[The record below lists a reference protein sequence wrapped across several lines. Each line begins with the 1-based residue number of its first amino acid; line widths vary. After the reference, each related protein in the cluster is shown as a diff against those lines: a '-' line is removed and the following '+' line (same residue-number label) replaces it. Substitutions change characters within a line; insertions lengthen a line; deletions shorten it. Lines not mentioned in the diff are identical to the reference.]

1 MIPLINQ
8 EKTVAYT
15 ISCHLIRSK
24 YRDSMGL
31 LRSTAVVSSM
41 TMVSRVFGLLRDMV
55 FTRYFGVDAGTDAFL
70 VAFKI
75 PNFLRRLFAEGAFS
89 QAFVPV
95 LSGVK
100 AEEGDEAVSDLVR
113 HTLGTLAGILF
124 IMTVVAAIASPILV
138 MIFAPG
144 FIDQPEKFDLT
155 AEMLRITFPYILFM
169 SLTALSAGI
178 LNSYGHFAVPAF
190 TPVLLNLSLIAAAI
204 WLAPLMD
211 VPIMA
216 LAWGVFIAGLAQ
228 LAFQIPFI
236 LKLGLLRWPRWGWKH
251 SGVRHILKLM
261 IPGIFGSSVMQI
273 NLLLDTVIASFLV
286 SGSVTWLYL
295 SDRMVEL
302 PLGIFGIA
310 LATVILPNLSQ
321 KHAAGDPDA
330 FSHMLDW
337 ALRWVLVIALPASVA
352 LAVLAGPIL
361 STLFLYGDFK
371 PHDVEMAAISLLVY
385 SAGLIGFILVKVLA
399 PGYFARQDTKT
410 PVKVGLIAMFA
421 NMLMNIL
428 FVVPMLKLGWPA
440 PHAGLALATTLSS
453 FINAGLLFLGLKK
466 AGVYS
471 PQSGWMKLF
480 FQTFFAASVMAGVIF
495 TVSGDLSYWINATA
509 TQRILRMSWIIPLGA
524 VTYFAVLRIS
534 GVRFKK
540 LLRPKQSGI

>member
-1 MIPLINQ
+1 
-8 EKTVAYT
+8 
-15 ISCHLIRSK
+15 
-24 YRDSMGL
+24 MGL
-31 LRSTAVVSSM
+31 FRSTAIVSSM

-55 FTRYFGVDAGTDAFL
+55 FTRIFGVDAGTDAFL

-100 AEEGDEAVSDLVR
+100 NAEGDEAVSELVR
-113 HTLGTLAGILF
+113 NTLGTLAGILF
-124 IMTVVAAIASPILV
+124 ILTVIAAIAAPILV

-144 FIDQPEKFDLT
+144 FINQPAKFDLT
-155 AEMLRITFPYILFM
+155 ADMLRITFPYILFM

-178 LNSYGHFAVPAF
+178 LNSYGRFAVPAF
-190 TPVLLNLSLIAAAI
+190 TPVLLNLSLIASAI
-204 WLAPLMD
+204 WLAPKMD

-216 LAWGVFIAGLAQ
+216 LAWGVFIAGIAQ

-236 LKLGLLRWPRWGWKH
+236 LKLGLLRWPRWGWKN
-251 SGVRHILKLM
+251 SGVRRILKLM

-273 NLLLDTVIASFLV
+273 NLLFDTLIASFLV

-321 KHAAGDPDA
+321 KHAAGDPKA
-330 FSHMLDW
+330 FSQMLDW
-337 ALRWVLVIALPASVA
+337 ALRWVLVIALPAAVA

-361 STLFLYGDFK
+361 STLFLYGDFR
-371 PHDVEMAAISLLVY
+371 PLDVEMASISLLVY
-385 SAGLIGFILVKVLA
+385 SSGLVGFIMVKVLA

-410 PVKVGLIAMFA
+410 PVKVGLIAMVA
-421 NMLMNIL
+421 NMLMNVI
-428 FVVPMLKLGWPA
+428 FVVPMLQLGWTA
-440 PHAGLALATTLSS
+440 PHAGLALATSIS
-453 FINAGLLFLGLKK
+453 AFINAGLLYLGLRK
-466 AGVYS
+466 AGVFV

-480 FQTFFAASVMAGVIF
+480 VQTALAVSVMGGLIF
-495 TVSGDLSYWINATA
+495 AVSGELSFWISATA
-509 TQRILRMSWIIPLGA
+509 SQRILQLSWIIPVGA
-524 VTYFAVLRIS
+524 MSYFIVLWLT
-534 GVRFKK
+534 GVRFSQ
-540 LLRPKQSGI
+540 LRRPKP

>member
-1 MIPLINQ
+1 
-8 EKTVAYT
+8 
-15 ISCHLIRSK
+15 
-24 YRDSMGL
+24 MGL
-31 LRSTAVVSSM
+31 FRSTAIVSSM

-55 FTRYFGVDAGTDAFL
+55 FTNIFGAGAATDAFL

-95 LSGVK
+95 LTGVK
-100 AEEGDEAVSDLVR
+100 NEEGDEAVSELVR
-113 HTLGTLAGILF
+113 NTLGTLAGILF
-124 IMTVVAAIASPILV
+124 IVSVIAAIATPILV

-144 FIDQPEKFDLT
+144 FINQPEKFDLT
-155 AEMLRITFPYILFM
+155 TEMLRITFPYILFM

-178 LNSYGHFAVPAF
+178 LNSYGRFAVPAF

-204 WLAPLMD
+204 WLAPHMD

-216 LAWGVFIAGLAQ
+216 LAWGVFIAGAAQ

-236 LKLGLLRWPRWGWKH
+236 LKLGLLRWPRWGWKN
-251 SGVRHILKLM
+251 SGVRRILKLM

-273 NLLLDTVIASFLV
+273 NLLFDTLIASFLV

-321 KHAAGDPDA
+321 KHAAGDPKA
-330 FSHMLDW
+330 FSQMLDW
-337 ALRWVLVIALPASVA
+337 ALRWVLVIALPAAVA

-361 STLFLYGDFK
+361 STLFLYGDFR
-371 PHDVEMAAISLLVY
+371 PLDVEMASISLLVY

-410 PVKVGLIAMFA
+410 PVKVGLIAMLA
-421 NMLMNIL
+421 NMIMNVA
-428 FVVPMLKLGWPA
+428 FVVPMLQLGWAA
-440 PHAGLALATTLSS
+440 PHAGLALATSIS
-453 FINAGLLFLGLKK
+453 AFINAGLLYRGLKK
-466 AGVYS
+466 AGVYL
-471 PQSGWMKLF
+471 PQTGWIKLF
-480 FQTFFAASVMAGVIF
+480 IQTGLAVSVMGALIF
-495 TVSGDLSYWINATA
+495 MVSGELSFWMTATA
-509 TQRILRMSWIIPLGA
+509 SQRILQLSWIIPLGA
-524 VTYFAVLRIS
+524 VSYFIVLWLS
-534 GVRFKK
+534 GVRFEQ
-540 LLRPKQSGI
+540 LRRPNISN

>member
-1 MIPLINQ
+1 
-8 EKTVAYT
+8 
-15 ISCHLIRSK
+15 
-24 YRDSMGL
+24 MGL
-31 LRSTAVVSSM
+31 FRSTAVVSSM
-41 TMVSRVFGLLRDMV
+41 TMLSRVFGLARDMV
-55 FTRYFGVDAGTDAFL
+55 FTRYVGADAGTDAFL

-95 LSGVK
+95 LSEVK
-100 AEEGDEAVSDLVR
+100 TDYGDEAVSDLVR

-124 IMTVVAAIASPILV
+124 ILSVIGAVATPILV

-144 FIDQPEKFDLT
+144 FIDQTEKFDLT
-155 AEMLRITFPYILFM
+155 TEMLRITFPYILFM

-178 LNSYGHFAVPAF
+178 LNSYGRFAVPAF

-211 VPIMA
+211 PPIMA
-216 LAWGVFIAGLAQ
+216 LAWGVFFAGCAQ

-236 LKLGLLRWPRWGWKH
+236 MKLGLLRWPRWGWEN
-251 SGVRHILKLM
+251 SGVRRILKLM

-321 KHAAGDPDA
+321 KHAAGDPES
-330 FSHMLDW
+330 FSRMLDW
-337 ALRWVLVIALPASVA
+337 AMRWVLIVALPAAVA
-352 LAVLAGPIL
+352 LAVLALPIL

-371 PHDVEMAAISLLVY
+371 PIDVEMASISLVVY
-385 SAGLIGFILVKVLA
+385 SGGLIGFILVKVLA

-410 PVKVGLIAMFA
+410 PVKVGIVAMLA

-428 FVVPMLKLGWPA
+428 FVVPMVKYDWPA
-440 PHAGLALATTLSS
+440 PHAGLALATTFSA
-453 FINAGLLFLGLKK
+453 FINAGLLYLGLRKL
-466 AGVYS
+466 GVYS
-471 PQSGWMKLF
+471 PQAGWMKLLL
-480 FQTFFAASVMAGVIF
+480 QTMFAVCVMAGVIYIASAEL
-495 TVSGDLSYWINATA
+495 VSWTSATA
-509 TQRILRMSWIIPLGA
+509 SQRILQLSWIIPVGA
-524 VTYFAVLRIS
+524 LSYFTVLWLT
-534 GVRFKK
+534 GVRLSL
-540 LLRPKQSGI
+540 LLRPKQD

>member
-1 MIPLINQ
+1 
-8 EKTVAYT
+8 
-15 ISCHLIRSK
+15 
-24 YRDSMGL
+24 MGL
-31 LRSTAVVSSM
+31 LKSTAVVSSM

-55 FTRYFGVDAGTDAFL
+55 FTRIFGADAGTDAFL

-100 AEEGDEAVSDLVR
+100 NEEGDEAVSELVR
-113 HTLGTLAGILF
+113 NTLGTLAGILF
-124 IMTVVAAIASPILV
+124 IVSVVAAIAAPILV

-144 FIDQPEKFDLT
+144 FIDQPEKFNLT
-155 AEMLRITFPYILFM
+155 ADMLRITFPYILFM

-178 LNSYGHFAVPAF
+178 LNSYGRFAVPAF

-204 WLAPLMD
+204 WLAPQMD

-216 LAWGVFIAGLAQ
+216 LAWGVFIAGVAQ

-236 LKLGLLRWPRWGWKH
+236 LKLGLLRWPRWGWKD
-251 SGVRHILKLM
+251 SGVRRILKLM

-273 NLLLDTVIASFLV
+273 NLLLDTVIASFLI

-321 KHAAGDPDA
+321 KHAAGDPRA

-337 ALRWVLVIALPASVA
+337 ALRWVLVIALPAAVA
-352 LAVLAGPIL
+352 LAILAGPIL

-371 PHDVEMAAISLLVY
+371 PLDVEMASISLLAY
-385 SAGLIGFILVKVLA
+385 SFGLLGFILVKVLA

-410 PVKVGLIAMFA
+410 PVKVGLIAMAA
-421 NMLMNIL
+421 NMVLNIA
-428 FVVPMLKLGWPA
+428 FVVPMLKFGWSA
-440 PHAGLALATTLSS
+440 PHAGLALATTFSA
-453 FINAGLLFLGLKK
+453 FINAGLLYLGLKK
-466 AGVYS
+466 SGVYL

-480 FQTFFAASVMAGVIF
+480 LQTGFAVSVMGGVIYA
-495 TVSGDLSYWINATA
+495 VSGELSFWINATA
-509 TQRILRMSWIIPLGA
+509 MQRILQLSWIIPLGIA
-524 VTYFAVLRIS
+524 IYFSMLWLT
-534 GVRFKK
+534 GVRFSQ
-540 LLRPKQSGI
+540 LIRPKQS

>member
-1 MIPLINQ
+1 
-8 EKTVAYT
+8 
-15 ISCHLIRSK
+15 
-24 YRDSMGL
+24 MGL
-31 LRSTAVVSSM
+31 FRSTAIVSSM
-41 TMVSRVFGLLRDMV
+41 TMVSRVFGLARDMV

-100 AEEGDEAVSDLVR
+100 NDEGDEAVSELVR
-113 HTLGTLAGILF
+113 HTLGTLMGILF
-124 IMTVVAAIASPILV
+124 LVSVIAAVASPILV

-144 FIDQPEKFDLT
+144 FIGQPEKFNLT

-178 LNSYGHFAVPAF
+178 LNSYGRFAVPAF
-190 TPVLLNLSLIAAAI
+190 TPVILNISLIAAAI

-211 VPIMA
+211 EPIVA
-216 LAWGVFIAGLAQ
+216 LAWGVFIAGAAQ
-228 LAFQIPFI
+228 LAFQIPFL
-236 LKLGLLRWPRWGWKH
+236 LKLGLLRWPRWGWKN
-251 SGVRHILKLM
+251 SGVRKILKLM

-321 KHAAGDPDA
+321 KHASGDPQA
-330 FSHMLDW
+330 FSNMLDW
-337 ALRWVLVIALPASVA
+337 ALRWVLVVALPAAVA
-352 LAVLAGPIL
+352 LAVLAVPIL
-361 STLFLYGDFK
+361 STIFLYGDFK
-371 PHDVEMAAISLLVY
+371 PHDVEMASISLLVY
-385 SAGLIGFILVKVLA
+385 SGGLMGFILVKVLA

-421 NMLMNIL
+421 NMVMNIA
-428 FVVPMLKLGWPA
+428 FVLPMLEYGWAA
-440 PHAGLALATTLSS
+440 PHAGLALATTFSS
-453 FINAGLLFLGLKK
+453 FINAWLLYRGLRKS
-466 AGVYS
+466 GVYTANK
-471 PQSGWMKLF
+471 GWLRLIL
-480 FQTFFAASVMAGVIF
+480 QTTVAVTLMAWLILHFLPDVEFWYQASAIERVIQ
-495 TVSGDLSYWINATA
+495 L
-509 TQRILRMSWIIPLGA
+509 SWIIPMGA
-524 VTYFAVLRIS
+524 VSYFVALWGM
-534 GVRFKK
+534 GVRFKQ
-540 LLRPKQSGI
+540 LLQIKQS

>member
-1 MIPLINQ
+1 
-8 EKTVAYT
+8 
-15 ISCHLIRSK
+15 
-24 YRDSMGL
+24 MGL
-31 LRSTAVVSSM
+31 FRSTAVVSSM
-41 TMVSRVFGLLRDMV
+41 TMFSRVFGLLRDMV
-55 FTRYFGVDAGTDAFL
+55 FTRYFGADAGTDAFL

-95 LSGVK
+95 LTEVK
-100 AEEGDEAVSDLVR
+100 AEQGDEAVSELVR
-113 HTLGTLAGILF
+113 NTLGTLAGILF
-124 IMTVVAAIASPILV
+124 ILSVIGAIATPVLV

-144 FIDQPEKFDLT
+144 FIDQPEKFALT
-155 AEMLRITFPYILFM
+155 TDMLRITFPYILFM

-178 LNSYGHFAVPAF
+178 LNTYGRFAVPAF

-204 WLAPLMD
+204 WLAPLME

-216 LAWGVFIAGLAQ
+216 LAWGVFIAGAAQ

-236 LKLGLLRWPRWGWKH
+236 LKLGLLRWPRWGWKN
-251 SGVRHILKLM
+251 SGVRRILKLM
-261 IPGIFGSSVMQI
+261 LPGIFGSSVMQI

-310 LATVILPNLSQ
+310 LATVILPNLSK
-321 KHAAGDPDA
+321 KHSAGDPDA

-337 ALRWVLVIALPASVA
+337 ALRLVLVIALPAAVA

-371 PHDVEMAAISLLVY
+371 PLDVEMASISLLVY
-385 SAGLIGFILVKVLA
+385 SGGLMGFILVKVLA

-421 NMLMNIL
+421 NMVMNIL

-440 PHAGLALATTLSS
+440 PHAGLALATTLSA
-453 FINAGLLFLGLKK
+453 FLNAGLLYLGLKK
-466 AGVYS
+466 IGVYS
-471 PQSGWMKLF
+471 PQTGWLKLI
-480 FQTFFAASVMAGVIF
+480 FQTILAASVMGGIIY
-495 TVSGDLSYWINATA
+495 TVSGELSFWIDATA
-509 TQRILRMSWIIPLGA
+509 SQRILQLSWIIPLGA
-524 VTYFAVLRIS
+524 ISYFAVLWMT
-534 GVRFKK
+534 GVRFSQ
-540 LLRPKQSGI
+540 LMRPKEI